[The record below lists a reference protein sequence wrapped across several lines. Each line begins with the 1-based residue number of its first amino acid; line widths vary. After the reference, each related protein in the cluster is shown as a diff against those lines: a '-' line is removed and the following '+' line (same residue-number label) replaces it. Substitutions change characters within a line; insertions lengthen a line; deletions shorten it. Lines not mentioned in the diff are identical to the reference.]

1 MARLPLLAGGFEQL
15 NLSHREYWL
24 CEGALGAAGRP
35 GSGGL
40 QCRRADY
47 GAGAGR
53 LVAHLKC
60 RISTNPLTLRDAGAA
75 KHYAVA
81 QGDEDT
87 QAAAS
92 DLGSGVD
99 QQEV

>member
-53 LVAHLKC
+53 LALPSPRAEYCLAV
-60 RISTNPLTLRDAGAA
+60 AA
-75 KHYAVA
+75 KLYSLSLSHP
-81 QGDEDT
+81 GH
-87 QAAAS
+87 AARR
-92 DLGSGVD
+92 
-99 QQEV
+99 